1 LPSAELTA
9 NCLNGFTLAPSCH
22 VRVKWN
28 GIRAGVAVWDVY
40 PVSPSYIKAFDG
52 KLPLGNCR

>member
-1 LPSAELTA
+1 LPSAELAA

-28 GIRAGVAVWDVY
+28 GIGAGVAVWDVY
-40 PVSPSYIKAFDG
+40 PVSPSYIKV
-52 KLPLGNCR
+52 LISTQN